1 MRPRAQKVV
10 VFSGSTVTEYLD
22 WRAFSAAPPADV
34 VVLDLTLGDGTTV
47 TENVRRLGADGSSV
61 IIHSVADRPAAVRE
75 ALAAG
80 AAGVV
85 SKASPIGD
93 VIAAISTVAHGEPLN
108 NVEWASAVEGD
119 RAFADAQLSAR
130 ERDVLRLYAAGLPL
144 KVVADR
150 LGVAYSTAKENIT
163 RVRVKYVEVGRPAPT
178 KVDLLRRA
186 MEDGILAEPATEK
199 VPVVSEPESTRAILD
214 DAWGHIPQ
222 TRETTAGLGSF
233 TRLRIER
240 IISLVVGLGSL
251 VLGTQAFLAALGAG
265 PGEPGMARPAHADD
279 VRAARGDA
287 PRVPASAA
295 ACACSR
301 ASSRSCTRRAHPLA
315 DRHRRAPTPDSDRP
329 AVDLVPRQRRDARR
343 RARLPAAACRSS
355 GPRSSRSCS
364 ASCGS
369 SRAASRATSGSRS
382 PSTSRSR

>member
-1 MRPRAQKVV
+1 MTRVALIDDHESVRLGLEAACARAQKVV
-10 VFSGSTVTEYLD
+10 VFSGSNVTGYVE
-22 WRAFSAAPPADV
+22 WRAYSAALPADV

-47 TENVRRLGADGSSV
+47 TENVRRLVLDGSSV

-85 SKASPIGD
+85 SKASAIDD
-93 VIAAISTVAHGEPLN
+93 VIAAISTVANGEPLN

-186 MEDGILAEPATEK
+186 MEDGILAEPN
-199 VPVVSEPESTRAILD
+199 D
-214 DAWGHIPQ
+214 
-222 TRETTAGLGSF
+222 RE
-233 TRLRIER
+233 
-240 IISLVVGLGSL
+240 
-251 VLGTQAFLAALGAG
+251 GAG
-265 PGEPGMARPAHADD
+265 GVG
-279 VRAARGDA
+279 G
-287 PRVPASAA
+287 
-295 ACACSR
+295 
-301 ASSRSCTRRAHPLA
+301 
-315 DRHRRAPTPDSDRP
+315 
-329 AVDLVPRQRRDARR
+329 
-343 RARLPAAACRSS
+343 
-355 GPRSSRSCS
+355 
-364 ASCGS
+364 
-369 SRAASRATSGSRS
+369 
-382 PSTSRSR
+382 